1 MTDAVY
7 VNGCRVGVIINESP
21 RFVCVEWSG
30 GGNHWIARDALSWGG
45 VPLTVMAADHD
56 PGDEDRS

>member
-7 VNGCRVGVIINESP
+7 VNGCRVGVIIN
-21 RFVCVEWSG
+21 G